1 MDRKNDTENARG
13 RRISFIHLGMDPWE
27 PVVDRTF
34 VQLQPAASEGHWLSQ
49 LHLTYTNSR
58 SEGHW
63 LSQLHLTYTNSR
75 LAWQPLTRLLQKDVL
90 DVLARVVRKP
100 REKK

>member
-58 SEGHW
+58 
-63 LSQLHLTYTNSR
+63 